1 MENRDYI
8 IGIDIGSSNVVMAA
22 ATRMPSG
29 RLDILGVDMQS
40 IGEGVKDGCV
50 NNIYELGDAINRSKQ
65 ALENEL
71 GRRINSA
78 YVGVSGRDV
87 YCVQYEES
95 VFVKDK
101 EGCITDDDVHE
112 LDMRME
118 RVVAGDKDKILSRH
132 PLRYRIDGVR
142 ETENPRG
149 CFGHKLSAI
158 YLMVLIS
165 RQQEDRIKRALH
177 RADIECLEL
186 VINPMVLPSV
196 LLSEEES
203 KGGVAIVDLGAE
215 LTDIVVVRSNR
226 VQYFASLPI
235 GASSIDA
242 DLYDFLKIPQV
253 DKVKKSCCSV
263 LSDSV
268 PNDTTIGVQMMGR
281 GRARK
286 QILQRNI
293 SEIIEERLKDI
304 TRFVLRELR
313 GAKCMTKLPY
323 GVVLTGGSAYLA
335 DIEQLFSRELGV
347 EVRPGKQIYGIT
359 DDSCEKI
366 TEFAQAAVLGVLQ
379 YGSTRMACNTTEK
392 PSTPTTKVENESGQ
406 TDVEVND
413 IFHQGNGEAVGG
425 NPVEQTPQ
433 ESSVDPKPEVSEVD
447 STEDV
452 AEEVVEVDSEE
463 VDDNDGDDT
472 SADEGDKSDAEEKQ
486 ESGNNG
492 DNKKGRGLK
501 GLLGSL
507 VDAFNSALGYSE
519 EL

>member
-1 MENRDYI
+1 
-8 IGIDIGSSNVVMAA
+8 
-22 ATRMPSG
+22 
-29 RLDILGVDMQS
+29 
-40 IGEGVKDGCV
+40 
-50 NNIYELGDAINRSKQ
+50 
-65 ALENEL
+65 
-71 GRRINSA
+71 
-78 YVGVSGRDV
+78 
-87 YCVQYEES
+87 
-95 VFVKDK
+95 
-101 EGCITDDDVHE
+101 
-112 LDMRME
+112 
-118 RVVAGDKDKILSRH
+118 
-132 PLRYRIDGVR
+132 
-142 ETENPRG
+142 
-149 CFGHKLSAI
+149 
-158 YLMVLIS
+158 
-165 RQQEDRIKRALH
+165 
-177 RADIECLEL
+177 
-186 VINPMVLPSV
+186 
-196 LLSEEES
+196 
-203 KGGVAIVDLGAE
+203 
-215 LTDIVVVRSNR
+215 
-226 VQYFASLPI
+226 
-235 GASSIDA
+235 
-242 DLYDFLKIPQV
+242 
-253 DKVKKSCCSV
+253 
-263 LSDSV
+263 
-268 PNDTTIGVQMMGR
+268 MMGR

-347 EVRPGKQIYGIT
+347 EVRLGKQIYGIT

-366 TEFAQAAVLGVLQ
+366 TAFAKAAVIGVLQ

-413 IFHQGNGEAVGG
+413 IFHQGNGDVVGG
-425 NPVEQTPQ
+425 GDPVEQTPQ
-433 ESSVDPKPEVSEVD
+433 ESSVEPKPEVSEVD

-472 SADEGDKSDAEEKQ
+472 SADEDDKSDAEEKQ

-492 DNKKGRGLK
+492 NNKKGRGLK
-501 GLLGSL
+501 GLIGSL